1 MEGSGKGFVQGGVGF
16 VGEEKFFGRG
26 AELEESDFGK
36 EREVGLDLRG
46 KVRWRGRLGAGVGVG
61 VGLVGTVRILVAF
74 SMAKALGEGCGGV
87 AQMKGDGKGAGA
99 LDGGLG

>member
-61 VGLVGTVRILVAF
+61 LVGTVRILVAF